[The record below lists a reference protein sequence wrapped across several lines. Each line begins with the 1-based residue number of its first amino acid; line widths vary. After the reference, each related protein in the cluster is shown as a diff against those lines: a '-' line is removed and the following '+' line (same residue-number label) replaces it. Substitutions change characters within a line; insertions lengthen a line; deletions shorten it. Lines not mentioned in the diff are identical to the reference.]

1 LNALKCL
8 AVSLVI
14 GLALSP
20 EQAASQP
27 SPQPLNMMDT
37 LNIEAKASDPTGIH
51 AYSKDLIQ
59 MLAGV
64 RGGGV
69 VYADSLTDRLA
80 RAELEAR
87 QGKRKLISEADIAK
101 AFNELMR
108 EIGASNSFVAD
119 IDTVHSNRIVF
130 ESALPAMISQ
140 KKNGSYCNPGEAV
153 YVLELMIENVGRPLT
168 PTPDSAPNTFAAGI
182 NPPVHVRLELFSARH
197 SQSEVICA
205 FNHLFNVFQI

>member
-14 GLALSP
+14 GLALSAV
-20 EQAASQP
+20 QATSQP
-27 SPQPLNMMDT
+27 SPQPPNTMDT
-37 LNIEAKASDPTGIH
+37 LNKEAEAIDPAGIH
-51 AYSKDLIQ
+51 AYSNDLIQ

-101 AFNELMR
+101 AFNNLMS
-108 EIGASNSFVAD
+108 EIGAPDSLKAD
-119 IDTVHSNRIVF
+119 IAEVEKERDAF
-130 ESALPAMISQ
+130 KKELPAMISQ
-140 KKNGSYCNPGEAV
+140 EKNGSYCNPGEAV

-168 PTPDSAPNTFAAGI
+168 PTPDSAPNTFTTGI
-182 NPPVHVRLELFSARH
+182 NPPVRVRLELFSARH
-197 SQSEVICA
+197 SQSEVKEV
-205 FNHLFNVFQI
+205 FNSLFNVFQI